1 MVQGVEMK
9 KKKKAR
15 FTETTMFNLTFDEE
29 EGISFDVS
37 TLNNFTEE
45 ELNQIS
51 NILVKASLRR
61 MGWSEKEI
69 ENLLEET
76 LYIRKIDL

>member
-1 MVQGVEMK
+1 MK